1 MRFIRQNAT
10 HKVICGPFVDVL
22 DGATKET
29 GLLLSTADQAEAL
42 KHDGTAV
49 VDISGY
55 TWAAITTMTGYYN
68 LTLQAAISDTVG
80 HLILDIADV
89 SLCLPRREEF
99 TVLEE
104 TAYDAMFA
112 VSAAGFS
119 ATSTITVGEQ
129 AQGAPPLAPTEQQ
142 ILSYLYMR
150 LIRNKKTTDSTDH
163 IIFADNGTTQ
173 VFKVGI
179 TDSAGTFTEA
189 EAVTGV

>member
-10 HKVICGPFVDVL
+10 HKVICGPFVDVT

-42 KHDGTAV
+42 RHDGTTV

-68 LTLQAAISDTVG
+68 LTLQSGISDTVG
-80 HLILDIADV
+80 HLIIDIADV

-104 TAYDAMFA
+104 TVYDAMFA
-112 VSAAGFS
+112 SSAAGFS
-119 ATSTITVGEQ
+119 ATSTLTVSEQ
-129 AQGAPPLAPTEQQ
+129 AQGAPPLAPTEQE

-150 LIRNKKTTDSTDH
+150 LIRNKCTTDSTDH
-163 IIFADNGTTQ
+163 IVFADNGSTQ
-173 VFKVGI
+173 VFKCAI
-179 TDSAGTFTEA
+179 TDSGGTFTEA
-189 EAVTGV
+189 EAVSGT